1 MMCPQFS
8 ASESDWTIG
17 RLLSWTSEYLT
28 RNGVEDA
35 RLASEVLLAHATQR
49 RRIDLYAH
57 FDDVPGTEQVAR
69 FRALVKDAAA
79 HRPIAYLVGEKE
91 FFSLAFTVTPD
102 VLIPRP
108 ETETLVEVVVDH
120 AQRAGWS
127 APRVLDVG
135 TGSGCIAIAILK
147 QLAGATAVATD
158 VSAAALEVARGNAVR
173 HGVTARL
180 TVVEADR
187 LTLPQGM
194 VPAEGFDVIVSNPPY
209 IAREAVDRLYA
220 PGREYEPRIALT
232 DDGDGLSFYR
242 SMTTDA
248 PALLARSG
256 VVVVEVADNQAPA
269 VVETMGKTGVFVP
282 RGAWKDRVVGQD
294 RVLMFAPRE

>member
-1 MMCPQFS
+1 M
-8 ASESDWTIG
+8 
-17 RLLSWTSEYLT
+17 
-28 RNGVEDA
+28 
-35 RLASEVLLAHATQR
+35 
-49 RRIDLYAH
+49 
-57 FDDVPGTEQVAR
+57 
-69 FRALVKDAAA
+69 AAA
-79 HRPIAYLVGEKE
+79 
-91 FFSLAFTVTPD
+91 
-102 VLIPRP
+102 
-108 ETETLVEVVVDH
+108 
-120 AQRAGWS
+120 
-127 APRVLDVG
+127 
-135 TGSGCIAIAILK
+135 
-147 QLAGATAVATD
+147 
-158 VSAAALEVARGNAVR
+158 NAKR
-173 HGVTARL
+173 HGVDSRIHFLRGNTFEPVAGL
-180 TVVEADR
+180 VVD
-187 LTLPQGM
+187 
-194 VPAEGFDVIVSNPPY
+194 FIVSNPPY